1 MYFYKESNV
10 KAASYS
16 RLSREDGDK
25 LESDSICNQ
34 KELIADYARL
44 KGVQI
49 VQEYVD
55 DGYSGTS
62 FERPAFRRMME
73 DIKKKKINCII
84 VKDLS
89 RLGRNYIETGKY
101 LEKIFPFLG
110 VRFIAVNDH
119 YDSEGQS
126 GESDQII
133 IPFKNL
139 INDAYCR
146 DISVK
151 IRSQLDVKRK
161 NGKFIGSFAAYGY
174 LKDPADKNHLI
185 IDEIAAET
193 VRTIF
198 GLKLNGYNAG
208 RIAAR
213 LDSMNILPPLEY
225 KKMCGLHFS
234 SGFCSGKSRG
244 WSVSSVKRILGNELY
259 IGTMVQGKNRKI
271 NYKINQNRPVKESE
285 WIRVTSAHEA
295 IIPLQVFHT
304 VQKLADLDT
313 RTAPASD
320 CVYLFSGF
328 LRCGGCGQNM
338 VRRTVTKNG
347 KKYCYYHCST
357 HKRGDGC
364 SSHNISEE
372 KLLES
377 VLSAVRKQARLLT
390 EADEVLSQTDRLQ
403 QERFGIQS
411 IHAKLSSLTREM
423 ERYRELKAK
432 VYQDMLDGL
441 VSCDEFQDINARFTE
456 KLDAANAAAKKLEK
470 KKETLLSHENS
481 FRPWMAYFREYGDI
495 ELLDRRIIATM
506 IDHIVVFNADRM
518 ETHFR
523 HEDEM
528 QEMLAWAAQLKSVN
542 EDYSGKEMVAV

>member
-1 MYFYKESNV
+1 MYFYKESKV

-34 KELIADYARL
+34 KELVADYARL
-44 KGVQI
+44 KDVQI

-62 FERPAFRRMME
+62 FERPAFQRMME

-174 LKDPADKNHLI
+174 LKDPADKNHLV
-185 IDEIAAET
+185 IDEIAAEI

-198 GLKLNGYNAG
+198 GLKLNGFSAG

-213 LDSMNILPPLEY
+213 LDSMNILPPFEY
-225 KKMCGLHFS
+225 KKMCGLNFS
-234 SGFCSGKSRG
+234 SGFRSGKNAG

-259 IGTMVQGKNRKI
+259 TGTMVQGKNRKI
-271 NYKINQNRPVKESE
+271 NYKINQNRPVNEAE
-285 WIRVTSAHEA
+285 WIRVASTHDA

-304 VQKLADLDT
+304 VQRLAELDT
-313 RTAPASD
+313 RTAPDSD

-328 LRCGGCGQNM
+328 LRCCDCGQNM
-338 VRRTVTKNG
+338 VRRVTTKNG

-357 HKRGDGC
+357 YKRGDGC

-377 VLSAVRKQARLLT
+377 VLSAIRKQAQLLT
-390 EADEVLSQTDRLQ
+390 EADEILNKIDRLQ
-403 QERFGIQS
+403 QERFGMQS
-411 IHAKLSSLTREM
+411 INAKLSLLTQEI

-441 VSCDEFQDINARFTE
+441 VSCDEFKDINAQFTE
-456 KLDAANAAAKKLEK
+456 KLDVVNAALKEMEK
-470 KKETLLSHENS
+470 RKETLLSHENS
-481 FRPWMAYFREYGDI
+481 FRPWMAYFREYENI
-495 ELLDRRIIATM
+495 ELLDRKIVATM
-506 IDHIVVFNADRM
+506 IDHIVVFGADRI
-518 ETHFR
+518 EIHFR
-523 HEDEM
+523 YEDEM
-528 QEMLAWAAQLKSVN
+528 QEMLTWAAQLKSAN
-542 EDYSGKEMVAV
+542 DDCPGKEMVAI